1 VPKQI
6 DRYRAEL
13 AASRKL
19 ERIAL
24 TRLVRAQTLFEKHYR
39 NSERIEDRINNMLV
53 AAEKAAARLLG
64 ASNNDND

>member
-1 VPKQI
+1 VSKQI

-13 AASRKL
+13 AVSRGL

-24 TRLVRAQTLFEKHYR
+24 TRLLRAQTLFEKHYR

-53 AAEKAAARLLG
+53 AAERTAARLLG
-64 ASNNDND
+64 VSNDDE